1 MIFFNRF
8 INCQFASK
16 LNTEH
21 PSLNYPK
28 SLFDFFFSFL
38 LLFLFGWLILLLIF
52 FSFLDTGK
60 GLFLQSRI
68 GQYGKPFN
76 IYKVR
81 SMHINTG
88 RISSYG
94 KFLRRS
100 KLDELPQLLN
110 ILLGQMSFVGPRPD
124 VLGYYD
130 QLQGEARKIL
140 ELKPGLCSWTAL
152 KYIDEDA
159 LLQRQKNPLK
169 YNDEVIFPDKIKMN
183 LAYYYNRSFLEDL
196 KILWATAL
204 HVIR

>member
-1 MIFFNRF
+1 
-8 INCQFASK
+8 
-16 LNTEH
+16 
-21 PSLNYPK
+21 
-28 SLFDFFFSFL
+28 
-38 LLFLFGWLILLLIF
+38 
-52 FSFLDTGK
+52 
-60 GLFLQSRI
+60 
-68 GQYGKPFN
+68 
-76 IYKVR
+76 
-81 SMHINTG
+81 MHINTG